1 MNAPAAAIRS
11 LLGPDSV
18 PGPAGQHGW
27 LDDEQ
32 LLAHY
37 AYPAN
42 GAFRLNFV
50 ASVDGAAMGGDGRSG
65 SLGTAADHRVFEL
78 LRRLADLV
86 LVGAGTL
93 RDEGYV
99 GLRVSEASVAW
110 REARGRPAHPT
121 LGIVSSRLAL
131 DPKHEMFADAPVP
144 PIVVTPVSDPD
155 RLAPFREV
163 ATVLTVPEHPER
175 PGTLDVTEL
184 RAMLHD
190 LGHSEV
196 LCEGGP
202 SLFGEI
208 NAQGA
213 FDELCLTLSPALV
226 GGFGGR
232 ITHSETLAQHP
243 LALSGVLECDDTLLL
258 HYRRSAGLS

>member
-1 MNAPAAAIRS
+1 MNAPQPVIRA
-11 LLGPDSV
+11 LLGPA
-18 PGPAGQHGW
+18 GPREQ
-27 LDDEQ
+27 LDDVQ

-65 SLGTAADHRVFEL
+65 SLGTAADHHVFEL
-78 LRRLADLV
+78 LRRIADLV
-86 LVGAGTL
+86 IVGAGTL

-99 GLRVSEASVAW
+99 GLRVSEDSVAW
-110 REARGRPAHPT
+110 REQRGRPAHPT
-121 LGIVSSRLAL
+121 LGIVSNRLAL

-144 PIVVTPVSDPD
+144 PIVVTPVSDPE
-155 RLAPFREV
+155 RLAPFKEV
-163 ATVLTVPEHPER
+163 ATVLTVPEDPER
-175 PGTLDVTEL
+175 PGNLNVTEL
-184 RAMLHD
+184 RAMLRE
-190 LGHSEV
+190 LGHTEV

-202 SLFGEI
+202 SLFGEV

-213 FDELCLTLSPALV
+213 FDELCLTISPAVV
-226 GGFGGR
+226 GGQGGR
-232 ITHSETLAQHP
+232 ITNSETLAQHP
-243 LALSGVLECDDTLLL
+243 LALAGVLECDDTLLL